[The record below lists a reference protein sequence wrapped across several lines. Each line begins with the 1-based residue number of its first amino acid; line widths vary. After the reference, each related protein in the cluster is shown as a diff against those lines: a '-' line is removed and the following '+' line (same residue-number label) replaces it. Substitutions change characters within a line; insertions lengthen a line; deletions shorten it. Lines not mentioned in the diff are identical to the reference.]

1 MKTAMTVLA
10 LVMALAFAHDA
21 VARSSRSSSSDS
33 SARSSRSSSSDSS
46 RPRIGHHSGKNGPSE
61 AGWGGGGGYHN

>member
-10 LVMALAFAHDA
+10 LVIALAFAHDA
-21 VARSSRSSSSDS
+21 VARSSSSDSRPRGHHSSSSDS
-33 SARSSRSSSSDSS
+33 
-46 RPRIGHHSGKNGPSE
+46 RPRMGHHSGKNGPSE

>member
-1 MKTAMTVLA
+1 MKTAMAVLA

-33 SARSSRSSSSDSS
+33 S
-46 RPRIGHHSGKNGPSE
+46 RPRIGHHSGKNGPSH
-61 AGWGGGGGYHN
+61 AGWGGGGGYHD